1 LRTSPP
7 GQAPTPNQWIAGKQS
22 SVKENTTMSMS
33 HNLPKDREDD
43 IGTHL
48 IMAALKVET
57 SNVEAITVAKTMAIA
72 QETGLFGKRKESS
85 HYAKKILEEYTQFTG
100 SYFGYEPNADQD
112 DKEYLHQ
119 VGTDHGGLD
128 ANGRFLPYWFR
139 EIKGPSTITLH
150 PLIDMETSLY
160 YQGVKDK
167 LLSGS
172 QEKYLITEPYVYEG
186 KMMIEQVY
194 PVVIDGKF
202 VGIAGVDRALT
213 DLHEVLQGLKPY
225 KTADLIL
232 VSRLGKVI
240 AATIDPGLQAKPLN
254 ETPYKDILNSFYQ
267 NTTGRPN
274 LALLTDPVDG
284 QKYFYGGVPITTGDW
299 TLVMRVS
306 EEEILSTQK

>member
-1 LRTSPP
+1 
-7 GQAPTPNQWIAGKQS
+7 
-22 SVKENTTMSMS
+22 
-33 HNLPKDREDD
+33 
-43 IGTHL
+43 
-48 IMAALKVET
+48 MAALKVET

-85 HYAKKILEEYTQFTG
+85 HYAKKILEEYPQFTG

-128 ANGRFLPYWFR
+128 ANGRFLPYWF
-139 EIKGPSTITLH
+139 S
-150 PLIDMETSLY
+150 
-160 YQGVKDK
+160 
-167 LLSGS
+167 
-172 QEKYLITEPYVYEG
+172 
-186 KMMIEQVY
+186 
-194 PVVIDGKF
+194 
-202 VGIAGVDRALT
+202 
-213 DLHEVLQGLKPY
+213 
-225 KTADLIL
+225 
-232 VSRLGKVI
+232 
-240 AATIDPGLQAKPLN
+240 PGLQAKPLN